1 MQKRI
6 FVAMTYKDKV
16 VWITGATSGIGE
28 ALAMEFASRGAKL
41 VLSARRAAQLNEVA
55 EKVKNNGASDVW
67 IQTLDLA
74 DNATLIPAVERVLE
88 QAGRVDLLMNNGGIS
103 QRSKALD
110 TPIEV
115 DRRIMEIDFFGTVAL
130 TKAVL
135 PQMLANG
142 GGQIGVTS
150 SLVGKFGSP
159 YRSAYAAA
167 KHALHGFYDS
177 LRAELH
183 DQGLQ
188 VTIFCPGFIR
198 TQISLNALT
207 GSGEKLGEMDD
218 AQANGMSAQECAR
231 RMVSAMEKGRNEV
244 YIGGKE
250 RMGIYVKRLFPNVF
264 ARIIRKAKVR

>member
-1 MQKRI
+1 MHFGI
-6 FVAMTYKDKV
+6 FVNMSFKEKV

-28 ALAMEFASRGAKL
+28 ALAYEFAGQGAKL
-41 VLSARRAAQLNEVA
+41 VLSARRKDQLEAVA
-55 EKVKNNGASDVW
+55 LRAKDKGASDVLV
-67 IQTLDLA
+67 QTLDLA
-74 DNATLIPAVERVLE
+74 DGTTLQPAADAVLE
-88 QAGRVDLLMNNGGIS
+88 HYGQVDALLNNGGTS
-103 QRSKALD
+103 QRDLALN
-110 TPIEV
+110 TPLEV
-115 DRRIMEIDFFGTVAL
+115 DRRVMEIDFFGTVVL

-135 PQMLANG
+135 PSMLENG
-142 GGQIGVTS
+142 GGHIGVTS

-183 DQGLQ
+183 DQGLK

-198 TQISLNALT
+198 TQISVNAVT

-218 AQANGMSAQECAR
+218 AQANGMSPEQCASI
-231 RMVSAMEKGRNEV
+231 MVKAMEQGRNEV
-244 YIGGKE
+244 YIGGREKL
-250 RMGIYVKRLFPNVF
+250 GIYVKRFFPNIF

>member
-1 MQKRI
+1 MK
-6 FVAMTYKDKV
+6 YKDKV
-16 VWITGATSGIGE
+16 VWVTGATSGIGE
-28 ALAMEFASRGAKL
+28 ALVLEFAKRGAKL
-41 VLSARRAAQLNEVA
+41 VLSARRELELKAVA
-55 EKVKNNGASDVW
+55 EKAKANGAADVW
-67 IQTLDLA
+67 VQPLDLA
-74 DNATLIPAVERVLE
+74 DNSTLIPAVERVLE
-88 QAGRVDLLMNNGGIS
+88 QAGRVDVLMNNGGIS

-110 TPIEV
+110 TPLEV

-142 GGQIGVTS
+142 GGHIGVTS

-183 DQGLQ
+183 DQGLK
-188 VTIFCPGFIR
+188 VTIFCPGFIK
-198 TQISLNALT
+198 TEISVNALT
-207 GSGEKLGEMDD
+207 GSGQKLGEMDD
-218 AQANGMSAQECAR
+218 AQANGMSASECAR
-231 RMVSAMEKGRNEV
+231 RMVKAMSQGRNEV

-250 RMGIYVKRLFPNVF
+250 RMGIYVKRLFPNLF

>member
-1 MQKRI
+1 MK
-6 FVAMTYKDKV
+6 YKDKV
-16 VWITGATSGIGE
+16 VWVTGATSGIGE
-28 ALAMEFASRGAKL
+28 ALVLEFAKRGAKL
-41 VLSARRAAQLNEVA
+41 VLSARREPELKAVA
-55 EKVKNNGASDVW
+55 EKAKANGAGEVW
-67 IQTLDLA
+67 IQPLDLA
-74 DNATLIPAVERVLE
+74 DNSTLIPAVERVLE
-88 QAGRVDLLMNNGGIS
+88 QAGRVDVLMNNGGIS

-142 GGQIGVTS
+142 GGHIGVTS

-177 LRAELH
+177 LRAELY
-183 DQGLQ
+183 DQGLE
-188 VTIFCPGFIR
+188 VTIFCPGFIK
-198 TQISLNALT
+198 TDISVNALT
-207 GSGEKLGEMDD
+207 GSGQKLGEMDD
-218 AQANGMSAQECAR
+218 AQANGMSAPECAR
-231 RMVSAMEKGRNEV
+231 RMVQAMDQGRNEV

-250 RMGIYVKRLFPNVF
+250 RMGIYVKRLFPNLF